1 MATLQDYAASA
12 FYDFKQNFTG
22 QDFVLGKDVESWVQ
36 ALDYGV
42 SKPTVY
48 TISPAATIAVDA
60 ETASLQADVAVTLY
74 RRDVLKFP
82 GKAVIVIAED
92 VTIGTSATTVK
103 ILPAVEQI
111 TVSSVTITVEAEIA
125 ASSVTASFTASVA
138 YPVTIGQQIVFGSTT
153 ITINENKTIGTG
165 ATTVAILAS
174 PATVADAA
182 TSVIPAPQAKT
193 YGMLPILSMAE
204 GGLPE
209 MSGSDAEAMNKEQ
222 GLYAA
227 RRTVKRDGSITIS
240 GALLRNDPSLR
251 FLQEIGLGSRNVY
264 YQARYAPFTL
274 LDDGTYSEGAGPG
287 AYEVVTTLTNVSY
300 PSGGQEFVQV
310 NYTLNFSGRPEQYA
324 PLLA

>member
-1 MATLQDYAASA
+1 MPTLQDYAASA

-42 SKPTVY
+42 SKPTIY
-48 TISPAATIAVDA
+48 TIEAETAIAADD
-60 ETASLQADVAVTLY
+60 ETASLSSTAAVKLY

-92 VTIGTSATTVK
+92 IEVLTTATTVK
-103 ILPAVEQI
+103 ILPAVEAI
-111 TVSSVTITVEAEIA
+111 
-125 ASSVTASFTASVA
+125 
-138 YPVTIGQQIVFGSTT
+138 TIG
-153 ITINENKTIGTG
+153 
-165 ATTVAILAS
+165 AT
-174 PATVADAA
+174 
-182 TSVIPAPQAKT
+182 AKT

-251 FLQEIGLGSRNVY
+251 FLQEVGLGSRNVY

-324 PLLA
+324 PLI